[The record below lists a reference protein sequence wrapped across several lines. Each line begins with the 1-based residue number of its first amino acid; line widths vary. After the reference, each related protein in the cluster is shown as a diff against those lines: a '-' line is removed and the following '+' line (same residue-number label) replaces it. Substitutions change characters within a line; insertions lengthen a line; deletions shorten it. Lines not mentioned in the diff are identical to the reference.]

1 MPDDSFA
8 YGWLSILY
16 LHQHRFEQAMATC
29 RKAIEQED
37 INHPHRML
45 GYMHHAQGHLNEAIS
60 ELEAD
65 DYEARGALAR
75 AYRESGDLPAGEKHY
90 RLAEQRALKDDEY
103 GQACFH
109 AVSGDF
115 AKALDLL
122 EVGVTKGQVLPGWM
136 RIDPEFAFMQDEPRF
151 QALINLAVA
160 G

>member
-1 MPDDSFA
+1 MINLKIPVCA
-8 YGWLSILY
+8 AGAMNTT
-16 LHQHRFEQAMATC
+16 EQAASIVKAESVARQQPDNYAAMANCQKST
-29 RKAIEQED
+29 
-37 INHPHRML
+37 
-45 GYMHHAQGHLNEAIS
+45 
-60 ELEAD
+60 ELEPD

-75 AYRESGDLPAGEKHY
+75 AYRESGDLPASEKHY
-90 RLAEQRALKDDEY
+90 SLAEQMALKDNEV

-122 EVGVTKGQVLPGWM
+122 EAGVAKGQVLPGWI

-151 QALINLAVA
+151 QALIDPAAA